1 MKKIAFM
8 ALLGLVPPALAEAQV
23 VVSSA
28 ATPVVVEETSTVGQH
43 GFYYALGLLL
53 CNSGERYDFYD
64 VNNSPRDTE
73 ANRFGT
79 HLGATLALGYQ
90 FMPHN
95 QPYCVGLEIG
105 SDFAPR
111 QEEIY
116 RDKTSSRPR
125 QPHNDQYDLT
135 TTRNGFRPFAAFR
148 AGYVNY
154 NHKFMVYLK
163 AGMSYS
169 DSKSK
174 KETWV
179 YHDAIND
186 YYDQADFSEQIKC
199 SCWTPIVALGIEKS
213 FTNNFTLR
221 GEAEYKFTR
230 TKDDSWNRSDGTQVS
245 AKLVQKGTFN
255 VRVLFCHNI
264 RLGQ

>member
-8 ALLGLVPPALAEAQV
+8 ALLGLVPPALAEDQV

-28 ATPVVVEETSTVGQH
+28 TTPVVVEEEASTVGQH

-90 FMPHN
+90 FMPQS

-105 SDFAPR
+105 SDFTPR

-116 RDKTSSRPR
+116 KDKIGTSADRP
-125 QPHNDQYDLT
+125 DDLYDLT
-135 TTRNGFRPFAAFR
+135 TTRNGFRPFAALR
-148 AGYVNY
+148 VGYVNY
-154 NHKFMVYLK
+154 DHKFMVYLK

-169 DSKSK
+169 DSKSRK
-174 KETWV
+174 NTWK
-179 YHDAIND
+179 YNATIGN
-186 YYDQADFSEQIKC
+186 YPNQADFNEQIKC

-230 TKDDSWNRSDGTQVS
+230 TKDDSWNRTDGTRVS
-245 AKLVQKGTFN
+245 AKLIQKGTFN
-255 VRVLFCHNI
+255 IRVLFCHNI

>member
-8 ALLGLVPPALAEAQV
+8 ALLGLVPPALAEDQV

-28 ATPVVVEETSTVGQH
+28 TTPVVVEEEASTVGQH

-90 FMPHN
+90 FMPQS

-105 SDFAPR
+105 SDFTPR

-116 RDKTSSRPR
+116 KDRIGTSADR
-125 QPHNDQYDLT
+125 QDDLYDLT
-135 TTRNGFRPFAAFR
+135 TTRNGFRPFAALR
-148 AGYVNY
+148 VGYVNY
-154 NHKFMVYLK
+154 DHKFMVYLK

-169 DSKSK
+169 DSKSRK
-174 KETWV
+174 NTWK
-179 YHDAIND
+179 YNATIGN
-186 YYDQADFSEQIKC
+186 YPNQADFSEQIKC

-230 TKDDSWNRSDGTQVS
+230 TKDDSWNRTDGTRVS
-245 AKLVQKGTFN
+245 AKLIQKGTIN

>member
-1 MKKIAFM
+1 MKKIVFLS
-8 ALLGLVPPALAEAQV
+8 LLGLTASVFAEDQV
-23 VVSSA
+23 VVNSA
-28 ATPVVVEETSTVGQH
+28 TTPVVVEEEVASTIGQH

-53 CNSGERYDFYD
+53 CNSGERFDFYD
-64 VNNSPRDTE
+64 IDNERTTE

-90 FMPHN
+90 FMPQS

-111 QEEIY
+111 QEDHY
-116 RDKTSSRPR
+116 SDKMMVRPDKR
-125 QPHNDQYDLT
+125 TDNYYDLT
-135 TTRNGFRPFAAFR
+135 TTRNGFRPFVALR

-154 NHKFMVYLK
+154 DHKFMVYAK
-163 AGMSYS
+163 AGMSYA
-169 DSKSK
+169 DSKARTKIWRLNSAS
-174 KETWV
+174 T
-179 YHDAIND
+179 N
-186 YYDQADFSEQIKC
+186 YDLHAESLIKC

-230 TKDDSWNRSDGTQVS
+230 TKDRGWDRAEGHTS
-245 AKLVQKGTFN
+245 AKFIQKGTFN

-264 RLGQ
+264 RIGQ

>member
-8 ALLGLVPPALAEAQV
+8 ALLGLVPPALAEDQV
-23 VVSSA
+23 VVSNA
-28 ATPVVVEETSTVGQH
+28 TTPVVVEEEASTVGQH
-43 GFYYALGLLL
+43 GFYYALGLLF

-64 VNNSPRDTE
+64 INNSPRDTE

-90 FMPHN
+90 FMPQS

-111 QEEIY
+111 QEEIHS
-116 RDKTSSRPR
+116 DKIGTHTARG
-125 QPHNDQYDLT
+125 DDLYDLT
-135 TTRNGFRPFAAFR
+135 TTRNGFRPFAALR
-148 AGYVNY
+148 VGYVNY
-154 NHKFMVYLK
+154 DHKFMLYLK
-163 AGMSYS
+163 AGMSYA
-169 DSKSK
+169 DSKSR
-174 KETWV
+174 KET
-179 YHDAIND
+179 YRLSGGD
-186 YYDQADFSEQIKC
+186 YELFANEQIKC

-230 TKDDSWNRSDGTQVS
+230 TKDDSWNRNDGTRVG
-245 AKLVQKGTFN
+245 AKLIQKGTFN
-255 VRVLFCHNI
+255 IRVLFCHNI

>member
-8 ALLGLVPPALAEAQV
+8 ALLGLVPSALAEDQV

-28 ATPVVVEETSTVGQH
+28 NTPVVVEEEASTVGQH

-90 FMPHN
+90 FMPQS

-105 SDFAPR
+105 SDFTPR

-116 RDKTSSRPR
+116 KDRIGTSADR
-125 QPHNDQYDLT
+125 QDDLYDLT
-135 TTRNGFRPFAAFR
+135 TTRNGFRPFAALR
-148 AGYVNY
+148 VGYVNY
-154 NHKFMVYLK
+154 DHKFMVYLK

-169 DSKSK
+169 DSKSRK
-174 KETWV
+174 NTWK
-179 YHDAIND
+179 YNATIGN
-186 YYDQADFSEQIKC
+186 YPNQADFSEQIKC

-230 TKDDSWNRSDGTQVS
+230 TKDDSWNRTDGTRVS
-245 AKLVQKGTFN
+245 AKLIQKGTFN

-264 RLGQ
+264 RIGQ

>member
-8 ALLGLVPPALAEAQV
+8 SLLGLMPSFAADQV
-23 VVSSA
+23 VVSNTT
-28 ATPVVVEETSTVGQH
+28 TPVVVEEETPSTVGQH

-64 VNNSPRDTE
+64 INNSPRDTE

-90 FMPHN
+90 FMPQS
-95 QPYCVGLEIG
+95 QPYCFGLEIG

-111 QEEIY
+111 QEETYI
-116 RDKTSSRPR
+116 DKIGTHVGR
-125 QPHNDQYDLT
+125 NDDMYDLT
-135 TTRNGFRPFAAFR
+135 TTRNGFRPFAALR

-154 NHKFMVYLK
+154 DHRFMVYLK

-174 KETWV
+174 KET
-179 YHDAIND
+179 YRLGMAD
-186 YYDQADFSEQIKC
+186 YELFADERIKC
-199 SCWTPIVALGIEKS
+199 CCWTPIVALGVEKS

-221 GEAEYKFTR
+221 GEAEYKFAR
-230 TKDDSWNRSDGTQVS
+230 TKDDSWNRSDGTRVS

-264 RLGQ
+264 RIGQ